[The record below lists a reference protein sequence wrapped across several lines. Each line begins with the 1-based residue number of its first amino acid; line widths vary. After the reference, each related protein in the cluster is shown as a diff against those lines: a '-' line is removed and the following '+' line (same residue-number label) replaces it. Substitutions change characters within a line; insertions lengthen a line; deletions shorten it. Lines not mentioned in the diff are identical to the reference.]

1 MYFTFFLFLLF
12 IECVV
17 NLSRDST
24 MSLKQIQSSFYEV
37 VGNFARNTCNIRY
50 KIYRSLHL
58 LFLFPVILVQGK
70 VYFRIAEIPIHFRT
84 IEMITVLFK
93 DDPLYFQWVTFL
105 LKADI
110 NILLF
115 QVSKKVF
122 PFPAPSNFSFQR
134 LVDFILGLIRF
145 FQAMFLDFL
154 LATSKV

>member
-17 NLSRDST
+17 NLRRDRS
-24 MSLKQIQSSFYEV
+24 MSLEQSQSSFEEV
-37 VGNFARNTCNIRY
+37 VGNFARNTCNVGY
-50 KIYRSLHL
+50 KVYHSLCL
-58 LFLFPVILVQGK
+58 LFLFPVFLLQGK
-70 VYFRIAEIPIHFRT
+70 VYLGITETPIHFRA

-93 DDPLYFQWVTFL
+93 DNALDFLWVSFI

-122 PFPAPSNFSFQR
+122 PIPALRNLSFQR
-134 LVDFILGLIRF
+134 LI
-145 FQAMFLDFL
+145 DFL
-154 LATSKV
+154 LALIWYSITFSLPPAKYK